1 MSRSPQSPHF
11 QVPLRDQEGW
21 YKSHF
26 EASTGVPATPWS
38 TDKTIEVQV
47 GSETAEV
54 DLEDGSCHIKPS
66 GATAVSSF
74 LPQNS
79 PPEAQIDGEEG
90 PYLEPKPECED
101 RPSDALD
108 LQKIYLHS
116 DPHVCL
122 VDAPKEN
129 IGVAKAKLEA
139 KLKIE
144 TAEST
149 LRGQSEFLHNSIETT
164 MGKPMQPLQDGN
176 RAFENVDSKSPRLIA
191 LKNFVLSEFLFRAGT
206 LSYLLFVVKMLRKI
220 WTMFQN
226 QFAVAVG
233 HLVVSVG
240 LFIVIQYWGTKPVEI
255 QAVGQRSRFSRI
267 IVDITVLAGAFI
279 CTSIV
284 WQLVS
289 VIGGSVVKILRMYF

>member
-1 MSRSPQSPHF
+1 MMSRSPQSPHF
-11 QVPLRDQEGW
+11 QVPLCDQEGW

-47 GSETAEV
+47 RLGTAEV
-54 DLEDGSCHIKPS
+54 DLEDGNCHIKPS

-79 PPEAQIDGEEG
+79 PPEAQIDSEEG
-90 PYLEPKPECED
+90 LYLEPKPECKD
-101 RPSDALD
+101 RPSNALN

-129 IGVAKAKLEA
+129 IGVAKAKLVA
-139 KLKIE
+139 KLKNE

-149 LRGQSEFLHNSIETT
+149 IRGQSEFLHNSIETT
-164 MGKPMQPLQDGN
+164 MGKPMQPLQ
-176 RAFENVDSKSPRLIA
+176 VDSKSPRLIT
-191 LKNFVLSEFLFRAGT
+191 LKNFVG
-206 LSYLLFVVKMLRKI
+206 SYSKLLA
-220 WTMFQN
+220 N
-226 QFAVAVG
+226 QFSVAVG

-255 QAVGQRSRFSRI
+255 QAVGQRSRFSQI
-267 IVDITVLAGAFI
+267 IVDTTVLAGAFI